1 MTWVF
6 GVLDSLQLKN
16 DLSNHVCIDKHCPY
30 YLRRGWHAGPGRS
43 TPPVP
48 QHAKYSAKIDLLLL
62 AFVHVKKG
70 IIPVSATRGDCCLSA
85 SFAEDL
91 FIYAVVWFAHKEM
104 KRQLL

>member
-1 MTWVF
+1 
-6 GVLDSLQLKN
+6 
-16 DLSNHVCIDKHCPY
+16 
-30 YLRRGWHAGPGRS
+30 
-43 TPPVP
+43 
-48 QHAKYSAKIDLLLL
+48 
-62 AFVHVKKG
+62 VHVKKG